1 MYIDLHGKSV
11 HDGWQLFKNAVS
23 DCYFKDCRSMIVV
36 TGKGKMKEEFSV
48 WCFNHSFIREH
59 KLRRDGGSFIVKVK
73 KKKQF

>member
-36 TGKGKMKEEFSV
+36 TGKGKMKEEFSIQLEIL
-48 WCFNHSFIREH
+48 S
-59 KLRRDGGSFIVKVK
+59 
-73 KKKQF
+73 